1 MGKRILAVIRV
12 STERQETESQKKEL
26 TDFILSKGF
35 QHDEIDFIEVA
46 GASAVKMNAKYKAM
60 LQSIKD
66 KILNNDELRTVAFW
80 HLNRLGRNEKAIV
93 DMKVWFIEH
102 QIQVYVKTPSLTLL
116 DENGNLDAGAN
127 IAWGVFAS
135 MAGYDTNEMF
145 AKMERGRKR
154 NATNGQHVG
163 GKPKYGYDVDEQKK
177 YIINPEKAKVVRLT
191 YELYLTGNYSIEK
204 LTKELESRGI
214 SINETKVWE
223 ILTDEGYT
231 GKPSDFGTRY
241 PAIINE
247 ETFQKAVEMR
257 QRNVLEAAKETKNKY
272 LCLKLIKCP
281 FCGANYI
288 AMNDF
293 YACYRKR
300 FPKRFTEEKRCKY
313 SVGIRIMKVDGIIL
327 NITKQL
333 HIIQSAADTEKRVEE
348 LEKKLKETTEKLNA
362 IGSRK
367 EKVNTTIQRAKD
379 LYMDGDLSKDEYA
392 RKKTQLKSKM
402 DEIEAEEELYATD
415 VERLEKLIEVV
426 KNDKIDLGQ
435 LLSPAGDLKDF
446 DTARRLVHT
455 YIKKIEVVS
464 ETFNDRKVHHLI
476 IIDSFGNVYDYFLD
490 YYKNFCHEKLFNGHK
505 LTGDFF

>member
-1 MGKRILAVIRV
+1 MKKILAVIRT
-12 STERQETESQKKEL
+12 STERQETESQKQEL
-26 TDFILSKGF
+26 TNFIKTKGF
-35 QHDEIDFIEVA
+35 KEEEIEFIEVA
-46 GASAVKMNAKYKAM
+46 GASAVKLNAKYRQM

-66 KILNNDELRTVAFW
+66 KILQSDSIRTVAFW
-80 HLNRLGRNEKAIV
+80 HLNRLGRNENAIV
-93 DMKVWFIEH
+93 SMKTWFIEN
-102 QIQVYVKTPSLTLL
+102 QIQVYVQTPSLTLL
-116 DENGNLDAGAN
+116 DTNGNLDAGAN
-127 IAWGVFAS
+127 IAWGVFSS
-135 MAGYDTNEMF
+135 MASYDTKEMF

-163 GKPKYGYDVDEQKK
+163 GKPKYGYDVDRQKN

-191 YELYLTGNYSIEK
+191 YELYLTGEYSIEK
-204 LTKELESRGI
+204 LTKELEKRGFPT
-214 SINETKVWE
+214 NETKVWE

-241 PAIINE
+241 PAIISE

-313 SVGIRIMKVDGIIL
+313 SVGIRIKKVDDIIF

-333 HIIQSAADTEKRVEE
+333 HIIQSAADTEKRVGE
-348 LEKKLKETTEKLNA
+348 LQKKLQETEAKLNA
-362 IGSRK
+362 IDGRK

-392 RKKTQLKSKM
+392 RKKAQLKSKM

-415 VERLEKLIEVV
+415 VERLEKMIDVV
-426 KNDKIDLGQ
+426 KNDKIDLAQ

-455 YIKKIEVVS
+455 YIKKIEVVP

-476 IIDSFGNVYDYFLD
+476 VIDSFGNVYDYFLD
-490 YYKNFCHEKLFNGHK
+490 YYKNFCHEKLFNGNK